1 MVIFVARNSRQ
12 KETEDSFDR
21 TVDDIFED
29 CVLQK
34 EHSVFGFTESPKRK
48 VFGRHASEDRKVRF
62 DTSPDKVLVE
72 AKSPSR
78 SPLWKKDSFNEG
90 LANHTLT
97 KCDIVR
103 QIIKSRDTV
112 RDFNVNHSNEFHD
125 RNKLSSH
132 KNQLAFNGA
141 AGKFA
146 ARILVKKS
154 NLAQYYE
161 EIINRDNLKSQEGF
175 DQKAD
180 KEFTDYNIFA
190 HCYNKQHSEK
200 T

>member
-1 MVIFVARNSRQ
+1 MV
-12 KETEDSFDR
+12 DG
-21 TVDDIFED
+21 IFED
-29 CVLQK
+29 FVLKKEQK
-34 EHSVFGFTESPKRK
+34 GFGFTESPKRK
-48 VFGRHASEDRKVRF
+48 VFGRPTSEDRKVRF
-62 DTSPDKVLVE
+62 DTSPDKVMVG

-78 SPLWKKDSFNEG
+78 SPQRKKDSFNEG
-90 LANHTLT
+90 LANRTSK

-112 RDFNVNHSNEFHD
+112 RDLNVNHSNEFHD
-125 RNKLSSH
+125 RIKLSSH

-141 AGKFA
+141 ARKFDTK
-146 ARILVKKS
+146 ILIKKS

-161 EIINRDNLKSQEGF
+161 EIINKDNLKLQEGF

-180 KEFTDYNIFA
+180 KEFTDHNIFA
-190 HCYNKQHSEK
+190 HCFNKQHSEK